1 LPRRLGTETSKTR
14 AILLDAAEQLMLEEG
29 YPAVTSRQLAARAG
43 LKPQLVHYY
52 FRTMDD
58 LFLALFRDRAA
69 QGFARQASVMS
80 SPQPLWALWE
90 LNRDPRGTALT
101 MEFVALANHRK
112 AIRSEIA
119 VFAERYR
126 AEQLAVLRAALA
138 RHQLDEAEYPPM
150 VVTVLMTSVTRM
162 LVIEEESLGLSSGH
176 AETVAFVEQFLE
188 RLEGPR
194 QDVGDGIASA

>member
-1 LPRRLGTETSKTR
+1 
-14 AILLDAAEQLMLEEG
+14 MLEEG
-29 YPAVTSRQLAARAG
+29 YPAVTSRQVAARAG

-52 FRTMDD
+52 FRSMDD
-58 LFLALFRDRAA
+58 LFLALFRDRAS
-69 QGFARQASVMS
+69 QGFARQARVLS
-80 SPQPLWALWE
+80 SPQPLWTLWD

-112 AIRSEIA
+112 AIRSEIS

-126 AEQLAVLRAALA
+126 TEQLAALRSVFA
-138 RHQLDEAEYPPM
+138 RYQIDESEYPPL

-162 LVIEEESLGLSSGH
+162 LVIEEESLGMSNGH
-176 AETVAFVEQFLE
+176 GETVAFVEQFLE

-194 QDVGDGIASA
+194 QNVVEDVASA